1 MIKTRFLSR
10 VRIVAPEDRH
20 LDGLVRLS
28 SAFAR
33 EHGWAGTIP
42 IGGICSREIAH
53 DRLLG
58 RDVICARIAETDS
71 GQVVGYAGVYRN
83 EAGVDMSLLIAA
95 SHRRQ
100 GLARALVTDVFR
112 QLPPGLCVEAWV
124 GHFNEISLAAMP
136 KLGFRPERTI
146 EHDGRKATIFIR
158 ESQPTRVGKDT
169 WD

>member
-1 MIKTRFLSR
+1 MSSPPEFVKTRFLSWG
-10 VRIVAPEDRH
+10 RIVAPEDRH

-33 EHGWAGTIP
+33 EHDWAGTIP
-42 IGGICSREIAH
+42 IGGIRSREVAH

-58 RDVICARIAETDS
+58 RDVICARIAVTDS

-83 EAGVDMSLLIAA
+83 EADVDMSLLIAA

-100 GLARALVTDVFR
+100 GLARTLVTDVFR

-124 GHFNEISLAAMP
+124 GHLDDIA
-136 KLGFRPERTI
+136 
-146 EHDGRKATIFIR
+146 GRDA
-158 ESQPTRVGKDT
+158 
-169 WD
+169 